1 MRGST
6 EPGSVL
12 RSFENPSVRHPPEL
26 AGDPMDLQQF
36 CGQSPF
42 FLPFQSLGDWLAN
55 LWDDSDSASLGSL
68 LCLQP

>member
-1 MRGST
+1 
-6 EPGSVL
+6 
-12 RSFENPSVRHPPEL
+12 
-26 AGDPMDLQQF
+26 MDLQQF